1 MLIADGFDKAL
12 IGVGRQCM
20 TDIAVYDYDKCVDIL
35 IERDGMS
42 YDEAVDYMEFN
53 VVGSYVGQQTPI
65 FLQHTDEEL

>member
-1 MLIADGFDKAL
+1 
-12 IGVGRQCM
+12 M

-53 VVGSYVGQQTPI
+53 VIGAYVGQQTPI
-65 FLQHTDEEL
+65 FLQKTDEEL

>member
-1 MLIADGFDKAL
+1 
-12 IGVGRQCM
+12 
-20 TDIAVYDYDKCVDIL
+20 
-35 IERDGMS
+35 MS